1 MIKGRAIIELTNVN
15 TGEVQ
20 TIEEENYITDLIKD
34 CMQNNP
40 YFGSIKNHLIKNNYT
55 ATNFLNTLIN
65 GIILFDDSLGDDPSK
80 YHFHSGVNMVGR
92 GDESAYTGNDTTMGS
107 YNTSESEDPV
117 KLEAGRVFKRV
128 WDFSTTQA
136 NGTIGSI
143 CLCSP
148 STARFG
154 AGMNYPQLNGIK
166 ASHEYFLLNN
176 EYYRYIVNR
185 PTILNQNRHDRTY
198 IDWDNMILYC
208 MAECNIFGGKNDNT
222 VKIDSYDI
230 SDDKVN
236 IFDGWGLNRKKL
248 ILLESNTYTLPNELT
263 DIVSNATQGA
273 YVLDIDS
280 GNLIITIMPTKRR
293 ISNTDKICDWKINMK
308 TQDSTAEIFDNPFAD
323 VENCDIGY
331 HESTYTPNWLLDTY
345 IGIINKN
352 DYILFTKGIRVN
364 GDYNSYK
371 KDGLGIY
378 CLNKNTKECNPLT
391 YMDGTEIVYSSL
403 GDTVYHPCLFRDL
416 NAQFYIGNSQL
427 LIIPDNANESLFRYM
442 DRYGSKNIDD
452 NIMSGLILI
461 DMSTNSIKFLNYNQ
475 NSPSSIFNFDNWNRY
490 TGWSL
495 ITMTNNN
502 LIGRIGDGVDQI
514 DPWSVFYPFVL
525 TTINNLETP
534 ITKTD
539 EQMMKITYE
548 LTLTE

>member
-40 YFGSIKNHLIKNNYT
+40 YFGSIKNYLIRDNYT
-55 ATNFLNTLIN
+55 AINFLNTLIN
-65 GIILFDDSLGDDPSK
+65 GIILFDESLGDDPSK

-166 ASHEYFLLNN
+166 ASSHEYYYMDKDDHCDRDNN
-176 EYYRYIVNR
+176 ISIPNENR
-185 PTILNQNRHDRTY
+185 QDRTY
-198 IDWDNMILYC
+198 IDWDNMILYS
-208 MAECNIFGGKNDNT
+208 MSECNIFGGKNDNT

-236 IFDGWGLNRKKL
+236 IFAGWGSNRNKL
-248 ILLESNTYTLPNELT
+248 TLLESNTYTLPDELT
-263 DIVSNATQGA
+263 DIVSNAIQGA
-273 YVLDIDS
+273 FVLDIDS

-293 ISNTDKICDWKINMK
+293 ISNTNKICDWKINMK
-308 TQDSTAEIFDNPFAD
+308 TKESIAEIFDNPFAD

-331 HESTYTPNWLLDTY
+331 HSDSYEPNWLYNTGL
-345 IGIINKN
+345 GIINKN
-352 DYILFTKGIRVN
+352 DYILFTKGIRASN
-364 GDYNSYK
+364 DYYK
-371 KDGLGIY
+371 YLKDGLGIY
-378 CLNKNTKECNPLT
+378 CLNKNTGECNPLT
-391 YMDGTEIVYSSL
+391 YMDGTEIVYSSF
-403 GDTVYHPCLFRDL
+403 DDPVWRPCLFSDL
-416 NAQFYIGNSQL
+416 NAQFYIGDSQL
-427 LIIPDNANESLFRYM
+427 LIIPNHTDGSFFRYM
-442 DRYGSKNIDD
+442 DRYGSSNIDS
-452 NIMSGLILI
+452 NVMSGLILI
-461 DMSTNSIKFLNYNQ
+461 DMSTNSIKFLNYHRN
-475 NSPSSIFNFDNWNRY
+475 PHLGIFELGQTNDD
-490 TGWSL
+490 L
-495 ITMTNNN
+495 ITITNNN
-502 LIGRIGDGVDQI
+502 LIGKITPKRYGDHLDWESI
-514 DPWSVFYPFVL
+514 FYPFVL